1 MLHVRNRPKWF
12 PFLRAEARRVV
23 KTYASIL
30 RLTAAQGGNPRER
43 IAYDPHGRICR
54 RTQHRLFPP
63 LGKKI
68 KALLVWPKIPHS
80 FWAFSGMLELLPE
93 KVVMPPLGLI
103 TVAALCPPEWTLRLV
118 DEAVEDLT
126 DDDLRWADLVMV
138 GGMEV
143 QKDGMQEVLARARAP
158 GPAHDCGRPLRQQRT
173 GAHAGAGR
181 SCGGGR
187 ARRGVCRNRRR
198 PGRGNGEKAL

>member
-1 MLHVRNRPKWF
+1 MIPTAHLLHDT
-12 PFLRAEARRVV
+12 A
-23 KTYASIL
+23 
-30 RLTAAQGGNPRER
+30 LT
-43 IAYDPHGRICR
+43 
-54 RTQHRLFPP
+54 FPP

-68 KALLVWPKIPHS
+68 KALLVWPKIPNS

-143 QKDGMQEVLARARAP
+143 QKAGMHEILARARRLGRRTMVG
-158 GPAHDCGRPLRQQRT
+158 GPYASSEPERMS
-173 GAHAGAGR
+173 GARR

-187 ARRGVCRNRRR
+187 ARRGVCRDRRR
-198 PGRGNGEKAL
+198 PGSGNGEKASMKSPINRTSPAPRFPGSTC